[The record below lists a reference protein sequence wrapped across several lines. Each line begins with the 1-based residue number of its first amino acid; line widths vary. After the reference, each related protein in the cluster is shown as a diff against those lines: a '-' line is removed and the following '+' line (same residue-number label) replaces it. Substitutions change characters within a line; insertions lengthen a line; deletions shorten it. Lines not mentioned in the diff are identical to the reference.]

1 EDRPGLGRLERR
13 ELLERGRCTVVVDL
27 DVGEQCGV
35 GAAGA
40 DRREVVLCELDG
52 LVHLLSGLG
61 QCLFNHGS
69 LFPSLQ
75 ALGSFYGSSLKNAAP
90 YPQPSVLTCA
100 DRESAVEAAAMG
112 GAVSAPSG
120 PRGSPAGRTSP
131 PRVARESVDD
141 GADLVSGDGL
151 LQIALPLHAEDM
163 HRQSVVHAQ
172 RERGGVDDLE
182 SALQCFL
189 VSDLGQLLRV
199 RVDL

>member
-69 LFPSLQ
+69 LFPSLY

-100 DRESAVEAAAMG
+100 DSESAVEAAAMG

-120 PRGSPAGRTSP
+120 PRGSPAG
-131 PRVARESVDD
+131 PRVRPGSPGSQWTTVPILSPVMAFCRLPSPCMPKTCIGSRLSMHSENAVESTT
-141 GADLVSGDGL
+141 LS
-151 LQIALPLHAEDM
+151 P
-163 HRQSVVHAQ
+163 RC
-172 RERGGVDDLE
+172 
-182 SALQCFL
+182 SA
-189 VSDLGQLLRV
+189 SW
-199 RVDL
+199 

>member
-1 EDRPGLGRLERR
+1 
-13 ELLERGRCTVVVDL
+13 
-27 DVGEQCGV
+27 
-35 GAAGA
+35 
-40 DRREVVLCELDG
+40 
-52 LVHLLSGLG
+52 VHLLSALG
-61 QCLFNHGS
+61 QLRVKHGP
-69 LFPSLQ
+69 LFPPPK
-75 ALGSFYGSSLKNAAP
+75 ALASFNGSSLHTAAP
-90 YPQPSVLTCA
+90 QPQPDVLTCA
-100 DRESAVEAAAMG
+100 DTESAVEAAAMG

-120 PRGSPAGRTSP
+120 PRGGPAGRTSP

-189 VSDLGQLLRV
+189 VGDLGQLLRV
-199 RVDL
+199 RVDLGIGGVDAV